1 MELPQGTQNDVFK
14 QKKDEAVNKSF
25 TTAGFREFILTT
37 HPNPDVMSTLYLCH
51 YAERMHAGNGTRV
64 TLTDATHGEVFEQTS
79 STINDLT
86 PLKRKPYLVQ
96 VTVWDAK
103 QKNGC
108 YGNTIIDFKPYC
120 PTQVGVC
127 CCARRQ
133 SALIRSP
140 LWVSLVARRHGGL
153 VTVSLALRRH
163 DDIAVVCFGPG
174 HTRCGNGCV

>member
-96 VTVWDAK
+96 MH
-103 QKNGC
+103 
-108 YGNTIIDFKPYC
+108 
-120 PTQVGVC
+120 
-127 CCARRQ
+127 RE
-133 SALIRSP
+133 RSVVQAFVEYKEFTKTTT
-140 LWVSLVARRHGGL
+140 LRTTRVSLLPTGA
-153 VTVSLALRRH
+153 
-163 DDIAVVCFGPG
+163 
-174 HTRCGNGCV
+174 

>member
-120 PTQVGVC
+120 PTQMH
-127 CCARRQ
+127 RE
-133 SALIRSP
+133 RSVVQAFVEYKEFTKTTT
-140 LWVSLVARRHGGL
+140 LRTTRVSLLPTGA
-153 VTVSLALRRH
+153 
-163 DDIAVVCFGPG
+163 
-174 HTRCGNGCV
+174 